1 MIYYLR
7 ERKEIGHMPA
17 LLFGWSHMTQL
28 DKVQPATKRI
38 CDGSL
43 FNDAYAAGCV
53 IDLS

>member
-1 MIYYLR
+1 MA
-7 ERKEIGHMPA
+7 A
-17 LLFGWSHMTQL
+17 LLRGWSHMTQL
-28 DKVQPATKRI
+28 DKRQVATKPI